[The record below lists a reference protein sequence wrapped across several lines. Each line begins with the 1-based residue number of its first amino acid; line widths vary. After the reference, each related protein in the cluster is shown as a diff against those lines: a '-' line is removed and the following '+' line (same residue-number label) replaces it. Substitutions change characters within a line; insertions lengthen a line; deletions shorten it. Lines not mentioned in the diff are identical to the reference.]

1 MLTARSAALHGIL
14 FMHLSRSADHDP
26 HGSAVLSSVFCVA
39 LSLTSVHPCRQVIS
53 YLIGQGG
60 DVSEAPFPAM
70 APQVTHASKR
80 QNGAGPGAGG
90 VATGCLIGDASSQL
104 HLGSPGVFFLLL
116 HFSAPPTSRHSKG
129 PPRLSNAPRSLTVV
143 SFFGIEIHSVPARLR
158 RFHLF
163 SPEEGHS
170 ATSSIFRRFVLFRQ
184 LPHPR
189 FLPRLL
195 SPPFPSYPVVFRL
208 AVRHHTFRNRFVYL
222 QSTSS

>member
-1 MLTARSAALHGIL
+1 MILVPIPAAWTGPCLHRARWLLNQQSIMLTARSAALHGIL

-26 HGSAVLSSVFCVA
+26 HGSAVLSSGFCVA
-39 LSLTSVHPCRQVIS
+39 LSLTSAHPCRQVIS

-104 HLGSPGVFFLLL
+104 HLGSPGVFILLL

-129 PPRLSNAPRSLTVV
+129 LRDSPMRLEA
-143 SFFGIEIHSVPARLR
+143 
-158 RFHLF
+158 
-163 SPEEGHS
+163 
-170 ATSSIFRRFVLFRQ
+170 
-184 LPHPR
+184 
-189 FLPRLL
+189 
-195 SPPFPSYPVVFRL
+195 
-208 AVRHHTFRNRFVYL
+208 
-222 QSTSS
+222 